1 MYGTEIGK
9 NQAKI
14 CGQIHKNQE
23 IFAPDGALPVRL
35 PGEKANHTKCV
46 K

>member
-14 CGQIHKNQE
+14 CGQILSIQE
-23 IFAPDGALPVRL
+23 ILARMDRSTGQLP
-35 PGEKANHTKCV
+35 E
-46 K
+46 